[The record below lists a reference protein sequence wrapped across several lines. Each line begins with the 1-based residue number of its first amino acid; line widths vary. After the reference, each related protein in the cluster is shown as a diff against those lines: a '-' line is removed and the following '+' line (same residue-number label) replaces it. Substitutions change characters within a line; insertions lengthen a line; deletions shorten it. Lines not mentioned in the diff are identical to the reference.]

1 MKRHTLI
8 SIGLIWCFACLGLRA
23 SAADY
28 LLQIESTTQ
37 GSVAVFRM
45 NGVEVKSNGSVS
57 SGEKLRVVAT
67 VTDAEHYRFDRFIVE
82 NGTEVLLTEG
92 SDTEGTFTVS
102 GTGKVKVGAFFAGK
116 PQALTL
122 VEADKSK
129 GSYTVSWNGV
139 TLADQAEVPYGS
151 NITIHAR
158 PEEGFVAGS
167 YLINGTSRKDSV
179 VAITEETQI
188 EVPFDTRM
196 CTIEYDMFAPLL
208 LQYGSETVSPGG
220 KVPYNAEVII
230 ANFMGDVANYYYHLM
245 INDTPV
251 NMHNPALL
259 YTVKDDLKIKTY
271 SGPKKSVSVQPNAQ
285 TVVYDGNPH
294 PYTEYISF
302 PMNLPGWKFTYAL
315 SPSTKYGKDEP
326 VDAGVYSIKMVR
338 DADSIFT
345 KSSEKFEKILTIE
358 PAPIDLVEQPKV
370 TFSDGSY
377 NVTGGEY
384 HWENTPVE
392 GSYQVNPVG
401 TGKLA
406 EVVFTPDSKNFKNFT
421 CQLPVEGKDVPSYS
435 VKMDHLPQGVSLHIN
450 NGDLTVFNG
459 NRAANK
465 VAEETSLTVK
475 AVALPEGKVID
486 YFTCHTDGGQA
497 EKITFPYSL
506 DKDLNLSVVL
516 ANTAITGKKTITPKE
531 EGLDQTFDYDESG
544 IVLFDSKLLAD
555 SPTFESSWIITY
567 KENGTPCLYPDHA
580 GTYEVEFFRPEDDT
594 YYACRG
600 TAKLTVRPIK
610 PMVEVKEVK
619 ASAVYPGQTLAS
631 SKLSGRANVPGQ
643 FVWKDPSQKVKEGLK
658 YEVNFIPADPN
669 YMSLIGVKSLPVSI
683 LSDNSQLA
691 ISAYAEHGN
700 IYIKNTRTGMEL
712 KDGDLISFG
721 DQLTISAYPVVG
733 YELKNLT
740 VNGQTIRSGSQYTVG
755 QVAPAILAEFV
766 DSATKPEP
774 PYRTFSVTIPSVV
787 GTIVN
792 LAGTHE
798 MEEGKSFSFDVE
810 YDPLYGAPQV
820 TAGGK
825 ALANDG
831 GFTYTIGKVTQDTTI
846 AITLEDY
853 GVYEVEIPRDSLL
866 GTIKIERLEGQT
878 KGASDTYTFGE
889 KLKLT
894 AVPVPGTKFKYWWD
908 HNEDNPREY
917 CVKNNAFLEAK
928 FEGVP
933 TSNEAINKAVKIK
946 TEGRT
951 VHIYSDRICT
961 ARLITMQG
969 VVASQTEINGNGFLS
984 PVAGG
989 IYIVTLSYGDRIFA
1003 REKVILP

>member
-67 VTDAEHYRFDRFIVE
+67 VTDAHYRFDRFIVE

-116 PQALTL
+116 PQTLKL
-122 VEADKSK
+122 VEPDKSK
-129 GSYTVSWNGV
+129 GNYTVSWNGI

-151 NITIHAR
+151 NITIHTR

-167 YLINGTSRKDSV
+167 YLINGNSRTDSV

-188 EVPFDTRM
+188 EVTFDTRM
-196 CTIEYDMFAPLL
+196 CTIEYELMNPLL
-208 LQYGSETVSPGG
+208 IQYNGEAIYSGG
-220 KVPYNAEVII
+220 KVPYNSEIMFF
-230 ANFMGDVANYYYHLM
+230 NFDYYASRYYHLM

-251 NMHNPALL
+251 NMPGEILP
-259 YTVKDDLKIKTY
+259 YTLKEDVKIRVNWGT
-271 SGPKKSVSVQPNAQ
+271 KKSISIQANDQ
-285 TVVYDGNPH
+285 TAVYTGKPH

-302 PMNLPGWKFTYAL
+302 PMNLPDWKFTYAL
-315 SPSTKYGKDEP
+315 SPSTKYGEEEP

-338 DADSIFT
+338 EADSIFT
-345 KSSEKFEKILTIE
+345 KSSRTFTKKLTIE
-358 PAPIDLVEQPKV
+358 PAPITLAEQPKV

-384 HWENTPVE
+384 RWGNTTVE
-392 GSYQVNPVG
+392 GKYQVNPVG
-401 TGKLA
+401 TGMLA
-406 EVVFTPDSKNFKNFT
+406 EVVFTPDSKNFKSFT
-421 CQLPVEGKDVPSYS
+421 CQLPVEGKDVQSYS
-435 VKMDHLPQGVSLHIN
+435 VKMDHLPQGVALHIN

-459 NRAANK
+459 NRVANK
-465 VAEETSLTVK
+465 VAEETLLTVE
-475 AVALPEGKVID
+475 AVALPEGKAID

-516 ANTAITGKKTITPKE
+516 ANTAITSKKTITPKE
-531 EGLDQTFDYDESG
+531 EGLDQILDYNESG
-544 IVLFDSKLLAD
+544 IVLFNSKLLAD
-555 SPTFESSWIITY
+555 SPISQYSWIITY

-610 PMVEVKEVK
+610 PNVEEVK

-631 SKLSGRANVPGQ
+631 SKLSGYANVPGQ

-669 YMSLIGVKSLPVSI
+669 YMSITYEKPLSVSI

-721 DQLTISAYPVVG
+721 DQLTISAYPVIG

-766 DSATKPEP
+766 ESTTKPEP

-798 MEEGKSFSFDVE
+798 VEEGKSFSFDVE

-853 GVYEVEIPRDSLL
+853 GVYKVEIPTESLL

-878 KGASDTYTFGE
+878 KGTSDTYTFGE

-951 VHIYSDRICT
+951 VHIYSDRTCT

-989 IYIVTLSYGDRIFA
+989 IYIVTLSDGDRIFA

>member
-45 NGVEVKSNGSVS
+45 NGVEVKNNGSVS

-82 NGTEVLLTEG
+82 NGTDVLLTEG

-116 PQALTL
+116 PQTLKL

-129 GSYTVSWNGV
+129 GNYTVSWNGV

-151 NITIHAR
+151 KITIHAR
-158 PEEGFVAGS
+158 PEEGFVTGS
-167 YLINGTSRKDSV
+167 YLINGNSRTDSV
-179 VAITEETQI
+179 VTITGKTEI
-188 EVPFDTRM
+188 EVTFDTRM
-196 CTIEYDMFAPLL
+196 CTIEYDFFNPLL
-208 LQYGSETVSPGG
+208 LQYGSETVLSGG

-230 ANFMGDVANYYYHLM
+230 ANFSYSNTYYYHLM
-245 INDTPV
+245 INDMPV
-251 NMHNPALL
+251 NMLGEIML
-259 YTVKDDLKIKTY
+259 YTVKDDLKIKIY
-271 SGPKKSVSVQPNAQ
+271 SGSKKSISVQSNTQ
-285 TVVYDGNPH
+285 TVVYDGKPH
-294 PYTEYISF
+294 PYTEYISI

-315 SPSTKYGKDEP
+315 SPSTKYGEEEP

-338 DADSIFT
+338 EADSIFK
-345 KSSEKFEKILTIE
+345 KSSSTFTKKLTIE
-358 PAPIDLVEQPKV
+358 PAPITLVEQPKV

-377 NVTGGEY
+377 NVTGGKY
-384 HWENTPVE
+384 RWGNTLVE
-392 GSYQVNPVG
+392 GNYQVNPVG
-401 TGKLA
+401 TGMLA
-406 EVVFTPDSKNFKNFT
+406 EVVFTPDSKNFKSFT
-421 CQLPVEGKDVPSYS
+421 YQLPVEGKGVPSYS
-435 VKMDHLPQGVSLHIN
+435 VKMDHLPQGVALQIK
-450 NGDLTVFNG
+450 NGDFTVSNG
-459 NRAANK
+459 NK
-465 VAEETSLTVK
+465 VAEGTLLTVE
-475 AVALPEGKVID
+475 AVALPKGKAVD
-486 YFTCHTDGGQA
+486 YFTCHTDGGSV
-497 EKITFPYSL
+497 EKITFPYL
-506 DKDLNLSVVL
+506 IDKDLRLSVVL
-516 ANTAITGKKTITPKE
+516 ANTAITSKKTITPKE
-531 EGLDQTFDYDESG
+531 EGLDQILDYNESG

-555 SPTFESSWIITY
+555 SPISQNSWIITY
-567 KENGTPCLYPDHA
+567 KENGTPCVYPDHA
-580 GTYEVEFFRPEDDT
+580 GTYEVEFFRPEDDM

-600 TAKLTVRPIK
+600 TAKLTIRPIEPK
-610 PMVEVKEVK
+610 VEEVK
-619 ASAVYPGQTLAS
+619 ASEVYPGQTLAS
-631 SKLSGRANVPGQ
+631 SELKGYANVPGQ
-643 FVWKDPSQKVKEGLK
+643 FVWKDPSQKVKEGLT

-669 YMSLIGVKSLPVSI
+669 YIRLTGIMQPVSI
-683 LSDNSQLA
+683 SSDNSRLA

-700 IYIKNTRTGMEL
+700 IYITNTRTGMAL

-721 DQLTISAYPVVG
+721 DQLAISAYPVVG

-766 DSATKPEP
+766 VSTTKPEP
-774 PYRTFSVTIPSVV
+774 PCRTFSVTIPSVV

-798 MEEGKSFSFDVE
+798 VEEGKSFSFDVE

-853 GVYEVEIPRDSLL
+853 GVYKVEIPTESLL

-878 KGASDTYTFGE
+878 KGTSDTYTFGE

-969 VVASQTEINGNGFLS
+969 VVASQTEVNGNGFLS

-989 IYIVTLSYGDRIFA
+989 IYIVTLSDGDRIFA

>member
-45 NGVEVKSNGSVS
+45 NGVEVKTNGSVS

-116 PQALTL
+116 PQTLTL
-122 VEADKSK
+122 VEPDKAK
-129 GSYTVSWNGV
+129 GNYTVSWNGV

-188 EVPFDTRM
+188 EVTFDTRM
-196 CTIEYDMFAPLL
+196 CTIEYELMNPLL
-208 LQYGSETVSPGG
+208 IQYNGEAIYSGG
-220 KVPYNAEVII
+220 KVPYNSEIMFFNLAYY
-230 ANFMGDVANYYYHLM
+230 ASRYYHLM

-251 NMHNPALL
+251 NMPGEILP
-259 YTVKDDLKIKTY
+259 YTLKEDVKIRVNWGT
-271 SGPKKSVSVQPNAQ
+271 KKSISIQANEQ
-285 TVVYDGNPH
+285 TAVYTGKPH

-302 PMNLPGWKFTYAL
+302 PMNLPDWKFTYAL
-315 SPSTKYGKDEP
+315 SPSTKYGEEEP

-338 DADSIFT
+338 EADSIFT
-345 KSSEKFEKILTIE
+345 KSSRTFTKKLTIE
-358 PAPIDLVEQPKV
+358 PAPITLVEQPKV

-384 HWENTPVE
+384 HWGNTPVE
-392 GSYQVNPVG
+392 GSYQVNLVG

-406 EVVFTPDSKNFKNFT
+406 EVVFTPDSKNFKSFT

-435 VKMDHLPQGVSLHIN
+435 IKMDHLPQGVSLHIN

-459 NRAANK
+459 NRVANK
-465 VAEETSLTVK
+465 VAEETLLTVET
-475 AVALPEGKVID
+475 VALPEGKAID

-531 EGLDQTFDYDESG
+531 EGLDQSFDYDESG

-555 SPTFESSWIITY
+555 SPISQYSWIITY
-567 KENGTPCLYPDHA
+567 KENGTPCVYPDHA

-600 TAKLTVRPIK
+600 TAKLTIRPIK
-610 PMVEVKEVK
+610 PKIEEVK

-631 SKLSGRANVPGQ
+631 SQLSGYANVPGQ

-766 DSATKPEP
+766 VSTTKPEP

-798 MEEGKSFSFDVE
+798 VEEGKSFSFDVE

-846 AITLEDY
+846 AILLEDY

-933 TSNEAINKAVKIK
+933 TSNEAINKTVRIK

-951 VHIYSDRICT
+951 VHIYSDRTCT

-969 VVASQTEINGNGFLS
+969 VVASQTEINGNDFLS

-989 IYIVTLSYGDRIFA
+989 IYIVTLSDGDRIFA

>member
-45 NGVEVKSNGSVS
+45 NGVEVKNNGSVS

-67 VTDAEHYRFDRFIVE
+67 VTDAHYRFDRFIVE
-82 NGTEVLLTEG
+82 NGTDVLLTEG

-116 PQALTL
+116 PQTLKL
-122 VEADKSK
+122 VEPDKSK
-129 GSYTVSWNGV
+129 GNYTVSWNGI

-179 VAITEETQI
+179 VTITEETQI
-188 EVPFDTRM
+188 EVKFDTRM
-196 CTIEYDMFAPLL
+196 CTIEYELMNPLL
-208 LQYGSETVSPGG
+208 IQYNGEAIYSGG
-220 KVPYNAEVII
+220 KVPYNSEIMFFNLAYY
-230 ANFMGDVANYYYHLM
+230 ASRYYHLM

-251 NMHNPALL
+251 NMPGEILP
-259 YTVKDDLKIKTY
+259 YTLKEDVKIRVNWGT
-271 SGPKKSVSVQPNAQ
+271 KKSISIQANEQ
-285 TVVYDGNPH
+285 TAVYTGKPH

-302 PMNLPGWKFTYAL
+302 PMNLPDWKFTYAL
-315 SPSTKYGKDEP
+315 SPSTKYGEEEP

-338 DADSIFT
+338 EADSIFT
-345 KSSEKFEKILTIE
+345 KSSRTFTKKLTIE
-358 PAPIDLVEQPKV
+358 PAPITLVEQPKV

-384 HWENTPVE
+384 RWGNMPVE

-401 TGKLA
+401 TGTLA
-406 EVVFTPDSKNFKNFT
+406 EVVFTPDSKNFKSFT

-435 VKMDHLPQGVSLHIN
+435 IKMDHLPQGVSLHIN

-459 NRAANK
+459 NRVANK
-465 VAEETSLTVK
+465 VAEETLLTVET
-475 AVALPEGKVID
+475 VALPEGKAID

-555 SPTFESSWIITY
+555 SPISQYSWIITY
-567 KENGTPCLYPDHA
+567 KENGTPCVYPDHA

-600 TAKLTVRPIK
+600 TAKLTIRPIK
-610 PMVEVKEVK
+610 PKIEEVK

-631 SKLSGRANVPGQ
+631 SQLSGYANVPGQ
-643 FVWKDPSQKVKEGLK
+643 FVWKDPSQKVKEGIE
-658 YEVNFIPADPN
+658 YEVNFIPDDPN
-669 YMSLIGVKSLPVSI
+669 YMSLIGVNPLSVFI
-683 LSDNSQLA
+683 LNDNSQLA

-766 DSATKPEP
+766 VSTTKPEP

-798 MEEGKSFSFDVE
+798 VEEGKSFSFDVE

-820 TAGGK
+820 TSGGK

-853 GVYEVEIPRDSLL
+853 GVYKVEIPTESLL

-878 KGASDTYTFGE
+878 KGTSDTYTFGE

-933 TSNEAINKAVKIK
+933 TSNEAINKTVRIK

-989 IYIVTLSYGDRIFA
+989 IYIVTLSDGDRIFA

>member
-122 VEADKSK
+122 VEPDKSK
-129 GSYTVSWNGV
+129 GNYTVSWNGV
-139 TLADQAEVPYGS
+139 TLADKAEVPYGS

-188 EVPFDTRM
+188 EVKFDTRM
-196 CTIEYDMFAPLL
+196 CTIEYDFFNPLL
-208 LQYGSETVSPGG
+208 LQYGSETVAPGD

-230 ANFMGDVANYYYHLM
+230 ANFMGNDANYYYLM
-245 INDTPV
+245 INDTLV
-251 NMHNPALL
+251 NMHKMSLL
-259 YTVKDDLKIKTY
+259 YTVKDDVKIKTY
-271 SGPKKSVSVQPNAQ
+271 SGPKKSISVHSNAQ
-285 TVVYDGNPH
+285 TVVYDGKPH
-294 PYTEYISF
+294 PYTEYISS

-315 SPSTKYGKDEP
+315 SPSTKYGKEEP

-338 DADSIFT
+338 EADSIFT
-345 KSSEKFEKILTIE
+345 KSSRTFTKKLTIE

-384 HWENTPVE
+384 RWGNTPVE

-406 EVVFTPDSKNFKNFT
+406 EVVFTPDSKNFKSFT

-516 ANTAITGKKTITPKE
+516 ANTAITSKKTITPKE
-531 EGLDQTFDYDESG
+531 EGLDQILDYNESG
-544 IVLFDSKLLAD
+544 IVLFESKLLAD
-555 SPTFESSWIITY
+555 SPISESSWIITY
-567 KENGTPCLYPDHA
+567 KESGTPCLYPDHA
-580 GTYEVEFFRPEDDT
+580 GSYEVEFFRPEDDT

-610 PMVEVKEVK
+610 PMVEEVK

-631 SKLSGRANVPGQ
+631 SKLSGRVNVAGQ

-766 DSATKPEP
+766 VSTTKPEP

-798 MEEGKSFSFDVE
+798 VEEGKSFSFDVE

-846 AITLEDY
+846 AILLEDY

-894 AVPVPGTKFKYWWD
+894 AVPVPGTWFRSWWD

-917 CVKNNAFLEAK
+917 CVKNNVFLEAK
-928 FEGVP
+928 FGGVP
-933 TSNEAINKAVKIK
+933 TSNETINKAVKIK

-951 VHIYSDRICT
+951 VHIYSDRTCT

>member
-67 VTDAEHYRFDRFIVE
+67 VTDAHYRFDRFIVE

-116 PQALTL
+116 PQTLKL
-122 VEADKSK
+122 VEPDKSK
-129 GSYTVSWNGV
+129 GNYTVSWNGI

-151 NITIHAR
+151 NITIHTR

-167 YLINGTSRKDSV
+167 YLINGNSRTDSV

-188 EVPFDTRM
+188 EVTFDTRM
-196 CTIEYDMFAPLL
+196 CTIEYELMNPLL
-208 LQYGSETVSPGG
+208 IQYNGEAIYSGG
-220 KVPYNAEVII
+220 KVPYNSEIMFF
-230 ANFMGDVANYYYHLM
+230 NFDYYASRYYHLM

-251 NMHNPALL
+251 NMPGEILP
-259 YTVKDDLKIKTY
+259 YTLKEDVKIRVNWGT
-271 SGPKKSVSVQPNAQ
+271 KKSISIQANDQ
-285 TVVYDGNPH
+285 TAVYTGKPH

-302 PMNLPGWKFTYAL
+302 PMNLPDWKFTYAL
-315 SPSTKYGKDEP
+315 SPSTKYGEEEP

-338 DADSIFT
+338 EADSIFT
-345 KSSEKFEKILTIE
+345 KSSRTFTKKLTIE
-358 PAPIDLVEQPKV
+358 PAPITLAEQPKV

-384 HWENTPVE
+384 RWGNTTVE
-392 GSYQVNPVG
+392 GKYQVNPVG
-401 TGKLA
+401 TGMLA
-406 EVVFTPDSKNFKNFT
+406 EVVFTPDSKNFKSFT
-421 CQLPVEGKDVPSYS
+421 CQLPVEGKDVQSYS
-435 VKMDHLPQGVSLHIN
+435 VKMDHLPQGVALHIN

-459 NRAANK
+459 NRVANK
-465 VAEETSLTVK
+465 VAEETLLTVE
-475 AVALPEGKVID
+475 AVALPEGKAID

-516 ANTAITGKKTITPKE
+516 ANTAITSKKTITPKE
-531 EGLDQTFDYDESG
+531 EGLDQILDYNESG
-544 IVLFDSKLLAD
+544 IVLFNSKLLAD
-555 SPTFESSWIITY
+555 SPISQYSWIITY

-610 PMVEVKEVK
+610 PNVEEVK

-631 SKLSGRANVPGQ
+631 SKLSGYANVPGQ

-669 YMSLIGVKSLPVSI
+669 YMSITYEKPLSVFI

-766 DSATKPEP
+766 ESTTKPEP
-774 PYRTFSVTIPSVV
+774 PYSTYSVTIPSVV

-798 MEEGKSFSFDVE
+798 VEEGKSFSFDVE

-853 GVYEVEIPRDSLL
+853 GIYKVEIPTESLL

-878 KGASDTYTFGE
+878 KGTSDTYTFGE

-908 HNEDNPREY
+908 YNEDNPREY

-989 IYIVTLSYGDRIFA
+989 IYIVTLSDGDRIFA

>member
-67 VTDAEHYRFDRFIVE
+67 VTDAHYRFDRFIVE

-116 PQALTL
+116 PQTLKL
-122 VEADKSK
+122 VEPDKSK
-129 GSYTVSWNGV
+129 GNYTVSWNGI

-151 NITIHAR
+151 NITIHTR

-167 YLINGTSRKDSV
+167 YLINGNSRTDSV

-188 EVPFDTRM
+188 EVTFDTRM
-196 CTIEYDMFAPLL
+196 CTIEYELMNPLL
-208 LQYGSETVSPGG
+208 IQYNGEAIYSGG
-220 KVPYNAEVII
+220 KVPYNSEIMFF
-230 ANFMGDVANYYYHLM
+230 NFAYYASRYYHLM

-251 NMHNPALL
+251 NMPEEILP
-259 YTVKDDLKIKTY
+259 YTLKEDVKIRVNWGT
-271 SGPKKSVSVQPNAQ
+271 KKSISIQANDQ
-285 TVVYDGNPH
+285 TAVYTGKPH

-302 PMNLPGWKFTYAL
+302 PMNLPDWKFTYAL
-315 SPSTKYGKDEP
+315 SPSTKYGEEEP

-338 DADSIFT
+338 EADSIFT
-345 KSSEKFEKILTIE
+345 KSSRTFTKKLTIE
-358 PAPIDLVEQPKV
+358 PAPITLAEQPKV

-384 HWENTPVE
+384 RWGNTTVE
-392 GSYQVNPVG
+392 GKYQVNPVG
-401 TGKLA
+401 TGMLA
-406 EVVFTPDSKNFKNFT
+406 EVVFTPDSKNFKSFT
-421 CQLPVEGKDVPSYS
+421 CQLPVEGKDVQSYS
-435 VKMDHLPQGVSLHIN
+435 VKMDHLPQGVALHIN

-459 NRAANK
+459 NRVANK
-465 VAEETSLTVK
+465 VAEETLLTVE
-475 AVALPEGKVID
+475 AVALPEGKAID

-516 ANTAITGKKTITPKE
+516 ANTAITSKKTITPKE
-531 EGLDQTFDYDESG
+531 EGLDQILDYNESG
-544 IVLFDSKLLAD
+544 IVLFNSKLLAD
-555 SPTFESSWIITY
+555 SPISQYSWIITY

-610 PMVEVKEVK
+610 PNVEEVK

-631 SKLSGRANVPGQ
+631 SKLSGYANVPGQ

-669 YMSLIGVKSLPVSI
+669 YMSITYEKPLSVFI

-712 KDGDLISFG
+712 RDGDLISFG
-721 DQLTISAYPVVG
+721 DQLTISAYPVIG

-766 DSATKPEP
+766 ESTTKPEP
-774 PYRTFSVTIPSVV
+774 PYSTYSVTIPSVV

-798 MEEGKSFSFDVE
+798 VEEGKSFSFDVE

-853 GVYEVEIPRDSLL
+853 GVYKVEIPTESLL

-878 KGASDTYTFGE
+878 KGTSDTYTFGE

-969 VVASQTEINGNGFLS
+969 VVASQTEVNGNGFLS

-989 IYIVTLSYGDRIFA
+989 IYIVTLSDGDRIFA

>member
-45 NGVEVKSNGSVS
+45 NGVEVKNNGSVS

-67 VTDAEHYRFDRFIVE
+67 VTDAHYRFDRFIVE
-82 NGTEVLLTEG
+82 NGTDVLLTQG
-92 SDTEGTFTVS
+92 LDTEGTFTVS

-116 PQALTL
+116 PQTLTL
-122 VEADKSK
+122 VEPDKAK
-129 GSYTVSWNGV
+129 GNYTVSWNGV

-188 EVPFDTRM
+188 EVTFDTRM
-196 CTIEYDMFAPLL
+196 CTIEYELMNPLL
-208 LQYGSETVSPGG
+208 IQYNGEAIYSGG
-220 KVPYNAEVII
+220 KVPYNSEIMFFNLAYY
-230 ANFMGDVANYYYHLM
+230 ASRYYHLM

-251 NMHNPALL
+251 NMPGEILP
-259 YTVKDDLKIKTY
+259 YTLKEDVKIRVNWGT
-271 SGPKKSVSVQPNAQ
+271 KKSISIQANEQ
-285 TVVYDGNPH
+285 TAVYTGKPH

-302 PMNLPGWKFTYAL
+302 PMNLPDWKFTYAL
-315 SPSTKYGKDEP
+315 SPSTKYGEEEP

-338 DADSIFT
+338 EADSIFT
-345 KSSEKFEKILTIE
+345 KSSRTFTKKLTIE
-358 PAPIDLVEQPKV
+358 PAPITLVEQPKV

-384 HWENTPVE
+384 RWGNMPVE

-401 TGKLA
+401 TGTLA
-406 EVVFTPDSKNFKNFT
+406 EVVFTPDSKNFKSFT

-435 VKMDHLPQGVSLHIN
+435 IKMDHLPQGVSLHIN

-459 NRAANK
+459 NRVANK
-465 VAEETSLTVK
+465 VAEETLLTVET
-475 AVALPEGKVID
+475 VALPEGKAID

-555 SPTFESSWIITY
+555 SPISQYSWIITY
-567 KENGTPCLYPDHA
+567 KENGTPCVYPDHA

-600 TAKLTVRPIK
+600 TAKLTIRPIK
-610 PMVEVKEVK
+610 PKIEEVK

-631 SKLSGRANVPGQ
+631 SQLSGYANVPGQ

-658 YEVNFIPADPN
+658 YEVNFIPDDPN
-669 YMSLIGVKSLPVSI
+669 YMSLIGVNPLSVFI
-683 LSDNSQLA
+683 LNDNSQLA

-766 DSATKPEP
+766 VSTTKPEP

-798 MEEGKSFSFDVE
+798 VEEGKSFSFDVE

-853 GVYEVEIPRDSLL
+853 GVYKVEIPTESLL
-866 GTIKIERLEGQT
+866 GTVKIERLEGHT

-894 AVPVPGTKFKYWWD
+894 AVPVPGTWFRSWWD

-917 CVKNNAFLEAK
+917 CVKNNVFLEAK
-928 FEGVP
+928 FGGVP
-933 TSNEAINKAVKIK
+933 TSNETINKAVKIK

-951 VHIYSDRICT
+951 VHIYSDRTCT

-989 IYIVTLSYGDRIFA
+989 IYIVTLSDGDRIFA

>member
-116 PQALTL
+116 PQTLKL
-122 VEADKSK
+122 VEPDKSK
-129 GSYTVSWNGV
+129 GNYTVSWNGI

-158 PEEGFVAGS
+158 PKEGFVAGS

-188 EVPFDTRM
+188 EVKFDTRM
-196 CTIEYDMFAPLL
+196 CTIEYDMFNFMIN
-208 LQYGSETVSPGG
+208 YDSDVVNSGD
-220 KVPYNAEVII
+220 KVPYDGKLLI
-230 ANFMGDVANYYYHLM
+230 ASYYSSASHYSHFM
-245 INDTPV
+245 INDTPI
-251 NMHNPALL
+251 NMTGEYIF
-259 YTVKDDLKIKTY
+259 YTVKEDVKIRIY
-271 SGPKKSVSVQPNAQ
+271 HGAKKSISVQPNAQ

-315 SPSTKYGKDEP
+315 SPSTKYGEEEP

-338 DADSIFT
+338 EADSIFT
-345 KSSEKFEKILTIE
+345 KSSRTFTKKLTIE
-358 PAPIDLVEQPKV
+358 PAPITLAEQPKV

-384 HWENTPVE
+384 RWGNTTVE
-392 GSYQVNPVG
+392 GKYQVNPVG
-401 TGKLA
+401 TGMLA
-406 EVVFTPDSKNFKNFT
+406 EVVFTPDSKNFKSFT
-421 CQLPVEGKDVPSYS
+421 CQLPVEGKDVQSYS
-435 VKMDHLPQGVSLHIN
+435 VKMDHLPQGVALHIN

-459 NRAANK
+459 NRVANK
-465 VAEETSLTVK
+465 VAEETLLTVE
-475 AVALPEGKVID
+475 AVALPEGKAID

-516 ANTAITGKKTITPKE
+516 ANTAITSKKTITPKE
-531 EGLDQTFDYDESG
+531 EGLDQILDYNESG
-544 IVLFDSKLLAD
+544 IVLFNSKLLAD
-555 SPTFESSWIITY
+555 SPISQYSWIITY

-580 GTYEVEFFRPEDDT
+580 GTYEVEFFRSEDDT

-610 PMVEVKEVK
+610 PNVEEVK

-631 SKLSGRANVPGQ
+631 SKLSGYANVPGQ

-669 YMSLIGVKSLPVSI
+669 YMSITYEKPLSVFI

-721 DQLTISAYPVVG
+721 DQLTISAYPVIG

-766 DSATKPEP
+766 ESTTKPEP

-798 MEEGKSFSFDVE
+798 VEEGKSFSFDVE

-853 GVYEVEIPRDSLL
+853 GVYKVEIPTESLL

-878 KGASDTYTFGE
+878 KGTSDTYTFGE

-908 HNEDNPREY
+908 YNEDNPREY

-989 IYIVTLSYGDRIFA
+989 IYIVTLSDGDRIFA